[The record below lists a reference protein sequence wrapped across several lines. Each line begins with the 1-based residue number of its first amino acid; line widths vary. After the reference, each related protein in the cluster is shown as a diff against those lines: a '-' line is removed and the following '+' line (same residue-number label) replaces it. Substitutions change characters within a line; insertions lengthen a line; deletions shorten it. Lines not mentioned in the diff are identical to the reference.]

1 MSSNNFILISEQTKD
16 IYKVSE
22 NDAESNIEIKNIGT
36 FDSLKTAVEKAEEY
50 ISGPEIEIEYGIR
63 FSLNK
68 IVNTE
73 LIKKDFDKWNERK
86 KEVDKSILL
95 DDFFFY
101 EREIWWCSMGK
112 NIGVEVNG
120 KDEGFE
126 RPGIILRVFNKDM
139 VWILPIT
146 SSVKKS
152 KFYYN
157 FIFNKIEQFVMLT
170 QIKTISSKRLRRKI
184 GTISD
189 SDFEKILTEFISLVK
204 NETPPVKA
212 GNLGGRSH

>member
-1 MSSNNFILISEQTKD
+1 MSQ
-16 IYKVSE
+16 
-22 NDAESNIEIKNIGT
+22 
-36 FDSLKTAVEKAEEY
+36 
-50 ISGPEIEIEYGIR
+50 
-63 FSLNK
+63 
-68 IVNTE
+68 
-73 LIKKDFDKWNERK
+73 KDFDKWNTIKQETDK
-86 KEVDKSILL
+86 KILP

-101 EREIWWCSMGK
+101 EREIWWCSLGK

-126 RPGIILRVFNKDM
+126 RPGIILKVFNKDM
-139 VWILPIT
+139 IWILPIT

-157 FIFNKIEQFVMLT
+157 FVFNNIKQSVMIT
-170 QIKTISSKRLRRKI
+170 QIRTISSKRLRRKI

-189 SDFEKILTEFISLVK
+189 SDFKRILARLVMLVK

-212 GNLGGRSH
+212 GNLGARRH

>member
-1 MSSNNFILISEQTKD
+1 M
-16 IYKVSE
+16 
-22 NDAESNIEIKNIGT
+22 
-36 FDSLKTAVEKAEEY
+36 
-50 ISGPEIEIEYGIR
+50 
-63 FSLNK
+63 
-68 IVNTE
+68 
-73 LIKKDFDKWNERK
+73 KKDFDRWNEK
-86 KEVDKSILL
+86 KQEINKKILP

-101 EREIWWCSMGK
+101 EREIWWCSLGK

-126 RPGIILRVFNKDM
+126 RPSIILKVFNKDM
-139 VWILPIT
+139 MWILPIT
-146 SSVKKS
+146 SSIKKS

-157 FIFNKIEQFVMLT
+157 FIFNDIEQSVMIT
-170 QIKTISSKRLRRKI
+170 QVRTISSKRLKRKI

-189 SDFEKILTEFISLVK
+189 LDFERISARLISLVK

>member
-1 MSSNNFILISEQTKD
+1 M
-16 IYKVSE
+16 
-22 NDAESNIEIKNIGT
+22 
-36 FDSLKTAVEKAEEY
+36 
-50 ISGPEIEIEYGIR
+50 R
-63 FSLNK
+63 
-68 IVNTE
+68 
-73 LIKKDFDKWNERK
+73 KDFDKWNTIKQETNQK
-86 KEVDKSILL
+86 ILPN
-95 DDFFFY
+95 DFFFY
-101 EREIWWCSMGK
+101 EREIWWCSLGK

-126 RPGIILRVFNKDM
+126 RPGIILKVFNKDM
-139 VWILPIT
+139 MWVLPIT

-157 FIFNKIEQFVMLT
+157 FIFNNIEQSIMVT
-170 QIKTISSKRLRRKI
+170 QIRTISSKRLRRKI

-189 SDFEKILTEFISLVK
+189 SDFERILAILIILVK

>member
-1 MSSNNFILISEQTKD
+1 M
-16 IYKVSE
+16 
-22 NDAESNIEIKNIGT
+22 
-36 FDSLKTAVEKAEEY
+36 
-50 ISGPEIEIEYGIR
+50 R
-63 FSLNK
+63 
-68 IVNTE
+68 
-73 LIKKDFDKWNERK
+73 KDFDKWNTIKQETNQK
-86 KEVDKSILL
+86 ILPN
-95 DDFFFY
+95 DFFFY
-101 EREIWWCSMGK
+101 EREIWWCSLGK

-126 RPGIILRVFNKDM
+126 RPGIILKVFNKDM
-139 VWILPIT
+139 MWVLPIT

-157 FIFNKIEQFVMLT
+157 FIFNNIEQSIMVT
-170 QIKTISSKRLRRKI
+170 QIRTISSKRLRRKI

-189 SDFEKILTEFISLVK
+189 SDFERILAMLVILVK